1 LTQSG
6 HQLSPTP
13 SRVLALV
20 GTMAFLSVDPGEAM
34 RRREFITLLGGVA
47 TTWPVAARAQ
57 QPAAPVIG
65 FLNGFSQATWEQP
78 VLAFRK
84 GLREA
89 GYVEGQNVAIA
100 FRWAESQY
108 DRLPVLAAELVR
120 LPVTVLVATGGSITA
135 VKAKA
140 ATTTTPLVFGIG
152 GDPVALGLVSSF
164 NRPGGNATGVYFL
177 TTQLEAKRLG
187 LLRELVP
194 KGALIAVLL
203 NPTLALAEAQFKEV
217 QAAASE
223 AGQQVQILRASSEAE
238 IDTAFATMTQLRPAA
253 LLVGADPFF
262 LTRRDYV
269 VALAARNAIP
279 TIYEQR
285 EFVLAGGLM
294 SYGTS
299 LTEASRQVGV
309 YTGRVLMGEKPAV
322 LPVLQSAKFEFV
334 INLKTAKALGFN
346 VPQGLLNAADEV
358 IE

>member
-1 LTQSG
+1 M
-6 HQLSPTP
+6 
-13 SRVLALV
+13 SR
-20 GTMAFLSVDPGEAM
+20 MK
-34 RRREFITLLGGVA
+34 RRQFINLLGGAAA
-47 TTWPVAARAQ
+47 TWSLRAHAQRSAIPV
-57 QPAAPVIG
+57 VG
-65 FLNGFSQATWEQP
+65 YLNGFSSTAWEQL
-78 VLAFRK
+78 VSAFRK
-84 GLREA
+84 GLNET
-89 GYVEGQNVAIA
+89 GYVEGQNVAIE
-100 FRWAESQY
+100 FRWAEGQY
-108 DRLPVLAAELVR
+108 DRLSTLATELVR
-120 LPVTVLVATGGSITA
+120 LPVSVLVATGGSLTA

-164 NRPGGNATGVYFL
+164 NQPGGNATGVYFL

-194 KGALIAVLL
+194 KNSVIAVLL

-217 QAAASE
+217 QGAAAE
-223 AGQQVQILRASSEAE
+223 AGHQVHILHASSETEVNA
-238 IDTAFATMTQLRPAA
+238 AFAALTQLRAAA

-262 LTRRDYV
+262 LTRRDHII
-269 VALAARNAIP
+269 ALAARHIIP

-285 EFVLAGGLM
+285 EFVTAGGLM

-309 YTGRVLMGEKPAV
+309 YTGRILKGEKPGI

-334 INLKTAKALGFN
+334 INLKTAKRLSIA